1 MGQDYLRYHPNS
13 PFRTLSPAHCLSAKR
28 SCCNVQQERFAE
40 RQHSAWNIARRRKLL
55 LLRPETTPTFQFA
68 LAGPFR
74 KAYAP
79 RSHHMHGSLKR
90 IGRPYY
96 SCSTVYVLLC
106 TSLFYHTSPTL
117 SRGIGIFFIGN
128 DEIDKYRKGYL
139 TKRR

>member
-28 SCCNVQQERFAE
+28 SCCNVQPR
-40 RQHSAWNIARRRKLL
+40 RPYSAWNIVQRRKLL
-55 LLRPETTPTFQFA
+55 LLRPETTPAFQFA

-96 SCSTVYVLLC
+96 SCSTVYVLFMYIVILPHK
-106 TSLFYHTSPTL
+106 SHFVKGYWN
-117 SRGIGIFFIGN
+117 IF
-128 DEIDKYRKGYL
+128 YRKRRNRQIS
-139 TKRR
+139 KRLLDKTTIIC